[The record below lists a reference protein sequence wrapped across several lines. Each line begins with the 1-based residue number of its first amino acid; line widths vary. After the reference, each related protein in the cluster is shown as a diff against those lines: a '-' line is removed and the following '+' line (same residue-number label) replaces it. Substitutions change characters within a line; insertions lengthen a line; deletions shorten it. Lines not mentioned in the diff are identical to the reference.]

1 MGLGTAQVVGMGGSI
16 TAALVCVAV
25 GLSPV
30 AAVACLLLG
39 LTFSLVKVS
48 GQHLHSWAGALGHFV
63 FAPRRWRAPLR
74 SSARPGV
81 KSPEAP
87 AMPTELGDVRFLGVS
102 YRGGEVGL
110 ATYRRPRDTL
120 AWTLAVEGPHF
131 RLASEVDQARAVAG
145 WGEVLAGSARERS
158 ALRRLQV
165 IERAVADPDTP
176 PAPWLDRT
184 SLTTNADALAVYRA
198 NLAQIRA
205 ATTRHEVFVTGVVE
219 PAARGSEA
227 IEEAVTELG
236 DVVDRMEGAGFRAAP
251 LGVHELATLVRATVD
266 PAIGVEHRSPA
277 LDQHACER
285 LPDGRRIWTDD
296 RGCLW
301 VDPNGDHAPGRAPA
315 AEVGPSFDRA
325 GPMARDSGWAWVRTD
340 SAYHALF
347 EVTELPRVP
356 VGPEWAWPLVVG
368 DGLGAGRTLAIHLE
382 LSPPTRALR
391 RAERSVMGHEDDDES
406 RQRWG
411 FRSGVRSRREAEAA
425 RAREEELVAGYAD
438 ARFAAVVGV
447 SAPTLDQLERS
458 TRTLC
463 QQAVQARLELRRLYG
478 QQDLALG
485 AILPLGRCRLAGGW
499 G

>member
-1 MGLGTAQVVGMGGSI
+1 MGLGPAQVAGMGGSI
-16 TAALVCVAV
+16 TAALVCVAL
-25 GLSPV
+25 GLSPL

-39 LTFSLVKVS
+39 VTFSLVKVS
-48 GQHLHSWAGALGHFV
+48 GRHLHSWAGALGHFV
-63 FAPRRWRAPLR
+63 VAPRRWRAPLR
-74 SSARPGV
+74 NSARPGV

-110 ATYRRPRDTL
+110 ASYRRPRDTL

-158 ALRRLQV
+158 PLRRLQV
-165 IERAVADPDTP
+165 IERAVADAGP
-176 PAPWLDRT
+176 PLDHRPGRPIRPA
-184 SLTTNADALAVYRA
+184 SANALAVYRA

-219 PAARGSEA
+219 PAAPSGQA
-227 IEEAVTELG
+227 IEEAVAELG
-236 DVVDRMEGAGFRAAP
+236 DVVDRLEGAGFRAEP
-251 LGVHELATLVRATVD
+251 LGVQELARLVRSTVD
-266 PAIGVEHRSPA
+266 PAVRVEHRSLPVDEDA
-277 LDQHACER
+277 SER

-296 RGCLW
+296 RGYLW
-301 VDPNGDHAPGRAPA
+301 VDPDGDDGWGCDVVPA
-315 AEVGPSFDRA
+315 ADRA

-447 SAPTLDQLERS
+447 SAPSLDQLES
-458 TRTLC
+458 SARTLC

-478 QQDLALG
+478 QQDVALG